1 MVCGPGFKV
10 LIEKLA
16 CPLAFN
22 PTTLASVVA
31 PSLKV
36 TDPVVTALPALNTVA
51 VKVILA
57 LSQPGLL
64 EEDNDVVVIPGGII

>member
-22 PTTLASVVA
+22 AAALARIVA

-36 TDPVVTALPALNTVA
+36 TEPVVTALPPLNTEA

-57 LSQPGLL
+57 LSHPGLP
-64 EEDNDVVVIPGGII
+64 EEDNDVVVMPGGVI